1 MTEAKGNLR
10 GMTQEEALELQRKML
25 RDTVPAQGTNAEA
38 IARELALSYGRDP
51 DEPTSIFE
59 MCDAD
64 NRPVLTWRVYEEQ
77 AEHLLKTVLASLTP
91 AASETPIIDSNIL
104 LLRRDRDSW
113 KYLADRANKR
123 ADEAEALAM
132 KLNSGEELQ
141 SLMKLNDQL
150 LAQVE
155 GLKGCLD
162 DSQSLLVAIHHLG
175 ASAGAGHG
183 WGITTKEWH
192 EENLSKQLADQIS
205 ENRSNLSSTVRTP
218 EVKP

>member
-1 MTEAKGNLR
+1 MSMTEAKGNLR

-91 AASETPIIDSNIL
+91 AEG
-104 LLRRDRDSW
+104 
-113 KYLADRANKR
+113 
-123 ADEAEALAM
+123 EAERIA
-132 KLNSGEELQ
+132 ELQ
-141 SLMKLNDQL
+141 YEAGMYKSLYDAASARVAEISLERDHAL
-150 LAQVE
+150 GQVE